1 MRRRN
6 FAGKVL
12 ALAAGL
18 LVAAAAFANGTVT
31 SVKGS
36 ARVGNQPV
44 TENQQIAPGSVVTTG
59 PDAQV
64 VMRFDDGQR
73 VVLGQN
79 TEFKV
84 VDYRFDAANPGADRM
99 IFDLLKGGAR
109 FVTGV
114 LGRRSQSAFQMRT
127 PQATIGIRGTDFMAV
142 IVNPLYLSVT
152 QGAISANTTA
162 GTAAFG
168 AGSIA
173 SVTSSSALATAIPA
187 SALPA
192 AASSAFSSLSTAAL
206 GAGASATTLSTAAGA
221 GTATG
226 GAGLGVVSVG
236 VTAVIGA
243 AAAAVAASSSN
254 SSTSH
259 TPATTHSP

>member
-1 MRRRN
+1 MLRSH
-6 FAGKVL
+6 FI

-18 LVAAAAFANGTVT
+18 AVAASAFADGTVT

-36 ARVGNQPV
+36 ARVGNQPL
-44 TENQQIAPGSVVTTG
+44 TENQQIVPGSVITTG

-64 VMRFDDGQR
+64 VLRFDDGQR
-73 VVLGQN
+73 VVLSQN
-79 TEFKV
+79 AEFKV
-84 VDYRFDAANPGADRM
+84 VDYRFAAANPAGDRM

-152 QGAISANTTA
+152 QGAIAVNTIE

-192 AASSAFSSLSTAAL
+192 AASSAFSTLSTAAI
-206 GAGASATTLSTAAGA
+206 GAGASAATLSTAAGA

-226 GAGLGVVSVG
+226 GAGLGVGVGLG

-254 SSTSH
+254 TSTSH
-259 TPATTHSP
+259 TPTTTHTP

>member
-1 MRRRN
+1 MFRSH
-6 FAGKVL
+6 FI
-12 ALAAGL
+12 ALAAGM
-18 LVAAAAFANGTVT
+18 LVAAAAFADGTVT
-31 SVKGS
+31 SVKGG

-44 TENQQIAPGSVVTTG
+44 AENQQIASGSVVTTG

-64 VMRFDDGQR
+64 VIRFDDGQR

-84 VDYRFDAANPGADRM
+84 VDYRFTAASPANDRM
-99 IFDLLKGGAR
+99 IFDLVKGAAR
-109 FVTGV
+109 FVTGI

-152 QGAISANTTA
+152 QGAIAANTAA

-168 AGSIA
+168 AGSVA
-173 SVTSSSALATAIPA
+173 TVASSSALATAIPA

-192 AASSAFSSLSTAAL
+192 AASSAFSTLSTAAI

-226 GAGLGVVSVG
+226 AGAGFGVG
-236 VTAVIGA
+236 VGVAGAIGA
-243 AAAAVAASSSN
+243 AAAAVAASSS
-254 SSTSH
+254 SGTSTSH
-259 TPATTHSP
+259 TPSTTHTP